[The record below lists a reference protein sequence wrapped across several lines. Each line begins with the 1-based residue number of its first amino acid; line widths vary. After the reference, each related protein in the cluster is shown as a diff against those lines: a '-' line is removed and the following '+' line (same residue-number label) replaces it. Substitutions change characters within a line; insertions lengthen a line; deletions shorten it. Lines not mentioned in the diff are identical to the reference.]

1 MKTAY
6 IDQMYK
12 DFNNKVETILKYLA
26 LMQEKTKS
34 TTKDIVDF
42 IKLYETLYTDL
53 ASSKNNV
60 AIPHDTQFAIE
71 QKEILPVQIDSSKI
85 KEISEAIETN
95 TPLIEYKFEDLLRNL
110 QFTTQAFQNYQEM
123 TNKIVEAWEEA
134 LGLLQG

>member
-12 DFNNKVETILKYLA
+12 DFNNKVETILKYLT

-42 IKLYETLYTDL
+42 VKLYETLYTDL
-53 ASSKNNV
+53 SSAKNTVVTPQN
-60 AIPHDTQFAIE
+60 TQFAIE
-71 QKEILPVQIDSSKI
+71 QKETLPIQIDSSKI